1 MKKIFLLILCTAML
15 LCSCNINP
23 TPPQATDNTDEDLAG
38 ETQFTSPED
47 EEEVFHHVSITDDN
61 GVNMEVTLH
70 GYRSE
75 SQNKLFYVKN
85 NEYII
90 ANIKITNSS
99 NKPIYQF
106 LPTYCRESEIPHN
119 HEIGFDISCG
129 EYALHS
135 PYSEFVCTEL
145 IDVWTLEPGKT
156 YEWTLKLAA
165 GEVTYENYD
174 LPAGGFA
181 QNSGIKLYD
190 ETIYT
195 NGSCIFK
202 GDFSFAYQTSG
213 GTNPNECSISLPCA
227 FEVIYISKNSGS

>member
-23 TPPQATDNTDEDLAG
+23 PPPQATDDTTDPPNI
-38 ETQFTSPED
+38 QFTSPED
-47 EEEVFHHVSITDDN
+47 EKEVSHHVSMTDDN

-119 HEIGFDISCG
+119 HEIGFDIFCG

-135 PYSEFVCTEL
+135 PYAEFVCTEL
-145 IDVWTLEPGKT
+145 IDIWTLEPGKT

-165 GEVTYENYD
+165 GEVVYENYD
-174 LPAGGFA
+174 LPADGFA
-181 QNSGIKLYD
+181 RDSGIKLYD
-190 ETIYT
+190 KTLYP
-195 NGSCIFK
+195 NGSCIFE
-202 GDFSFAYQTSG
+202 GNFSFAYQTSG
-213 GTNPNECSISLPCA
+213 GINPNEYSITLPCA
-227 FEVIYISKNSGS
+227 FEVIYIPDNGGS